1 MEDNYKNE
9 CFLAALEAGFVKNRE
24 EFDESHFEFFKNA
37 FDDYSIGLASAKEY
51 MEESKIKALSKE
63 EIEDLGNDITSD
75 MSCPHAWTSLGFI
88 LEF

>member
-9 CFLAALEAGFVKNRE
+9 CFLAALEVGFVKNRE

-37 FDDYSIGLASAKEY
+37 FDDYSIGLESAKEY
-51 MEESKIKALSKE
+51 MKESEIKALSRE
-63 EIEDLGNDITSD
+63 EIEEMGNAISTDMLNPGRYTSF
-75 MSCPHAWTSLGFI
+75 GYI